1 MSTYTPQ
8 EQKAVDVISS
18 YEKAVNAGDA
28 ATTASLYAPDAAF
41 YPVDFPTAKGE
52 DAILGS
58 YNAFF
63 DVLLLNIK
71 FTIDEVTV
79 SGDHATVCSHSEGTR
94 YLKPPVDQ
102 TVPEINREVFILKKI
117 DGEFKIQNYMF
128 NKPAAAGAM

>member
-1 MSTYTPQ
+1 MSTYTAE
-8 EQKAVDVISS
+8 EQKAIDVISS
-18 YEKAVNAGDA
+18 YEKAVNGGDA
-28 ATTASLYAPDAAF
+28 AATAALYATDAAF
-41 YPVDFPTAKGE
+41 YPIDFPTAKGK

-58 YNAFF
+58 SNAFF

-79 SGDHATVCSHSEGTR
+79 SGDLATVLSHSEGTR

-102 TVPEINREVFILKKI
+102 TIPEINRETFVLKKI

-128 NKPAAAGAM
+128 NKPAAAGA